1 VGSLV
6 AGRFQVVEFIGEGAI
21 GEVYV
26 AEHCVLGRRYAL
38 KVLKTAVETDAVVVE
53 RFRREARAASRLD
66 HPNIVYIADFGQM
79 DDGRLYLTMEFTP
92 GRELRE
98 EMNAWRPRRLPL
110 ERSYVILTQIADA
123 LAAAHEAGV
132 VHRDLKPENILL
144 CSDWSQGY
152 QIKILDFGMAKIM
165 GDSEE
170 CQLTK
175 QGEIFGTPAFMAPEQ
190 ASGSTVDH
198 RTDIYTFGVLS
209 FELCTGRLPFEY
221 GNVVRMLRAHQRE
234 RPPYPS
240 DCVPAGAAPL
250 PAELERLILQ
260 CLEKDPARRPQNAS
274 EILSC
279 LKVLTNERSSSVS
292 HSSIRYV
299 SIEALELDFESDWD
313 DDTQL
318 VAFVSQEG
326 SSGDPQPLDDGAN
339 QGWYWNQVCKKSK
352 ELACTLR
359 DQRLGT
365 VELTRALSELSDVEE
380 VVMSLETEIVLLKAR
395 QEDIETLTRER
406 EARLRN
412 AVVDLSVERG
422 RLLDEQSVDQR
433 VIAALDYQILQ
444 LEQRIA
450 GVIDEERA
458 EIERIQEDLQQKRDR
473 NVTHQAEQASAE
485 VRLIK
490 LLRRVKPVPCPPNL
504 QKVYDSINGSLEL
517 FVRKK
522 SQSNGA

>member
-1 VGSLV
+1 M
-6 AGRFQVVEFIGEGAI
+6 
-21 GEVYV
+21 GEVYGV
-26 AEHCVLGRRYAL
+26 EHCVLGRRYAL
-38 KVLKTAVETDAVVVE
+38 KVLKTAMQTDAVLVE

-66 HPNIVYIADFGQM
+66 HPNIVYITDFGQM

-98 EMNAWRPRRLPL
+98 EMNAWRPKRLPL

-123 LAAAHEAGV
+123 LTAAHEAGV
-132 VHRDLKPENILL
+132 VHRDLKPENIML

-165 GDSEE
+165 GDSEDY
-170 CQLTK
+170 QLTK

-190 ASGSTVDH
+190 ASGSAVDH
-198 RTDIYTFGVLS
+198 RTDIYTFGVLG

-221 GNVVRMLRAHQRE
+221 DNIVRMLRAHQRE
-234 RPPYPS
+234 RPPNPS

-250 PAELERLILQ
+250 PAELERLILR
-260 CLEKDPARRPQNAS
+260 CLEKDPARRPQSAS

-279 LKVLTNERSSSVS
+279 LQALTNERSSRVS
-292 HSSIRYV
+292 HPSIQYV
-299 SIEALELDFESDWD
+299 SIEALKLDLESEWE
-313 DDTQL
+313 DDTL
-318 VAFVSQEG
+318 LAFVPKEG
-326 SSGDPQPLDDGAN
+326 DSGDLQPLDDGAN

-365 VELTRALSELSDVEE
+365 VDLTRALSELSDVEE
-380 VVMSLETEIVLLKAR
+380 VVMSLETEIVFLKAR

-450 GVIDEERA
+450 GVIEEERA
-458 EIERIQEDLQQKRDR
+458 EIERIQEDLRQKSGR
-473 NVTHQAEQASAE
+473 VVAHQVEQASAE

-490 LLRRVKPVPCPPNL
+490 LLRSVKPVPCPPNL

-517 FVRKK
+517 FVQKK
-522 SQSNGA
+522 SQSSGA